1 MKSLWP
7 VLRSAA
13 RWIVSAIHFFILA
26 PTLVIIGIFLDPRE
40 HDWLQRSFC
49 RRIAWLAGANVQAR
63 RAPGFDPQRSSF
75 FVANHVNLFDPFVL
89 YCAIPQFVRGWEL
102 ESHFKIPAYGWL
114 MKRFGNVPVPDTT
127 RSSDLKR
134 LWRMTKDAL
143 DRGTS
148 LIVFPEARRTRDGRV
163 GEFKDG
169 VFRMALQLGIP
180 IVPVSIV
187 GSFEHHRTGN
197 WMLWPST
204 ITVHLH
210 DTIVTAGLSKKD
222 AAALRDRVEQIVSA
236 PVEEQ
241 LLRSQEHAQGPLS
254 DDSVSAGK
262 CL

>member
-1 MKSLWP
+1 
-7 VLRSAA
+7 
-13 RWIVSAIHFFILA
+13 
-26 PTLVIIGIFLDPRE
+26 
-40 HDWLQRSFC
+40 
-49 RRIAWLAGANVQAR
+49 
-63 RAPGFDPQRSSF
+63 
-75 FVANHVNLFDPFVL
+75 
-89 YCAIPQFVRGWEL
+89 
-102 ESHFKIPAYGWL
+102 
-114 MKRFGNVPVPDTT
+114 
-127 RSSDLKR
+127 
-134 LWRMTKDAL
+134 MTKDAL